1 MRRFRLSQLHKLGFP
16 RLTGNRPALSGE
28 KEPGLAPGAMVH
40 VGEKRVDRTTFEIIQ
55 WDAGK
60 VDRHAASSA
69 EEAKQFVDGS
79 RVTWMRVTGLHEVEK
94 ISGLKSVFG
103 IHPLLLEDVLNTASR
118 AKIEESDDSLFVILK
133 LIGEDPESNRVDV
146 QQFAALLLPNLVV
159 TFQEAEASLFEP
171 LEQRIDH
178 GRGRIRK
185 AGADYLLWAIL
196 DVIVDNYFVVQ
207 DSIDEKIGQLDER
220 LQDDAASVDA
230 AVLYATK
237 KEITELH
244 RLVRPVREII
254 FHFQRSESILL
265 TEQSEPFYR
274 DLYDHAIHVIEATE
288 DLRELGS
295 SLRDFYMAAVGH
307 RMNEVMKILTI
318 FATLFM
324 PITFLAGIYG
334 MNFEHMPELGWP
346 WAYGAI
352 WGLFVL
358 ITVAMIVYFKRKRWW

>member
-1 MRRFRLSQLHKLGFP
+1 MRRFRLPQLHKLGFP
-16 RLTGNRPALSGE
+16 RLTGNRPVQSEE

-40 VGEKRVDRTTFEIIQ
+40 VGEKRTDETTFEIIQ
-55 WDAGK
+55 WDAEN
-60 VDRHAASSA
+60 VDRHTASSA
-69 EEAKQFVDGS
+69 EEAKSFVDDS
-79 RVTWMRVTGLHEVEK
+79 KVTWLRITGLHEVEK
-94 ISGLKSVFG
+94 ISELRTVFG
-103 IHPLLLEDVLNTASR
+103 VHPLLLEDVLNTAGR
-118 AKIEESDDSLFVILK
+118 AKIEESDDSIFVVLK
-133 LIGEDPESNRVDV
+133 LIREDPDSGHVDV
-146 QQFAALLLPNLVV
+146 QQFAALLMPNLVI
-159 TFQEAEASLFEP
+159 TFQEAEAGLFEP
-171 LEQRIDH
+171 LERRIDH

-185 AGADYLLWAIL
+185 AGADYLLWAVL
-196 DVIVDNYFVVQ
+196 DVIIDNYFVVQ
-207 DSIDEKIGQLDER
+207 DSIDDKIGQLDER
-220 LQDDAASVDA
+220 LQEDAASVDA

-244 RLVRPVREII
+244 RLVRPVREMI
-254 FHFQRSESILL
+254 FHFQRSESQLL

-307 RMNEVMKILTI
+307 RMNEVMKVLTI

-334 MNFEHMPELGWP
+334 MNFEHMPELKWP
-346 WAYGAI
+346 WGYGAV

-358 ITVAMIVYFKRKRWW
+358 LTVTMIVYFKKKRWW